1 MTSLLFG
8 LSLAAL
14 LSITSLVIILL
25 KVSPLTVP
33 AQAIPA
39 FFLSLFLSISTV
51 GSLLFLALWKW
62 LPTHSWD
69 AGRIMSVAIRQG
81 VFLAIA
87 VVILV
92 LFHLWELLTWWIAIL
107 IFLVFGLIELALDQ

>member
-8 LSLAAL
+8 LSLASL

-25 KVSPLTVP
+25 RVSPLTAP
-33 AQAIPA
+33 TQAIPA
-39 FFLSLFLSISTV
+39 FFLSLFLSVGTV

-69 AGRIMSVAIRQG
+69 AGKVMSIALRQG
-81 VFLAIA
+81 IFLALA

>member
-39 FFLSLFLSISTV
+39 FFLSLFLSIATV
-51 GSLLFLALWKW
+51 GSLLFLTLWRW

-81 VFLAIA
+81 IFVALA

>member
-25 KVSPLTVP
+25 RVSPLTAP
-33 AQAIPA
+33 TQAIPA
-39 FFLSLFLSISTV
+39 FFLSLFLTVSTV
-51 GSLLFLALWKW
+51 ASLLFLILWRW

-69 AGRIMSVAIRQG
+69 AGKIMSIAIREG
-81 VFLAIA
+81 VFLALA

-92 LFHLWELLTWWIAIL
+92 LFHLWELLTWWIVL
-107 IFLVFGLIELALDQ
+107 LVLLVFCLIELALNQ

>member
-8 LSLAAL
+8 LSLAAI

-33 AQAIPA
+33 GQAIPA
-39 FFLSLFLSISTV
+39 FFLSLFLSIATV
-51 GSLLFLALWKW
+51 GSLLFLALWRW

-69 AGRIMSVAIRQG
+69 SGRIMSVAIRQG
-81 VFLAIA
+81 VFLALA